1 VYIISISETNHILQ
15 STDIASIKPNF
26 EVLKLISKSQ
36 ASEDQV
42 LVYDKKDNQLL
53 LLTTN
58 NVPSRLTQIIS
69 SFQNKNYTVDT
80 YFTDDIGFQLALGRY
95 DQMLDFQKQLEIRED
110 YRLKIT

>member
-1 VYIISISETNHILQ
+1 MNTIAETNHILQ
-15 STDIASIKPNF
+15 PTDIAAIKPNF

-58 NVPSRLTQIIS
+58 NIPSKLSQIIS

-80 YFTDDIGFQLALGRY
+80 YFTDDVGFQIALGWY
-95 DQMLDFQKQLEIRED
+95 DQMLDYQKQLELRED